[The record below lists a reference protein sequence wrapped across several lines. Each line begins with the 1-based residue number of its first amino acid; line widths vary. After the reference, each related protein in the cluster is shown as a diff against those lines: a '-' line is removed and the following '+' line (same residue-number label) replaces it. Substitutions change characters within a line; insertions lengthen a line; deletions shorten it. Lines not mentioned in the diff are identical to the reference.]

1 VTAPGDLKFA
11 APPLPVDE
19 AALTALRN
27 RLAGRPIWLAAST
40 HPGEETLVFAVHRQL
55 AAAYPGLLTIV
66 APRHP
71 ERGARLAEEAGAL
84 TVARRGAGEGRP
96 DEGIWLADTLGEL
109 GLWYRLRAS
118 SLSAAA
124 CCHRAAARTRWSRT
138 AGLRHRRR
146 SHTAIS

>member
-1 VTAPGDLKFA
+1 MCWRLRLDPGADRGRRRTLARPGRAERDRAGDLKFA

-71 ERGARLAEEAGAL
+71 ERGARLRRKL
-84 TVARRGAGEGRP
+84 AR
-96 DEGIWLADTLGEL
+96 
-109 GLWYRLRAS
+109 
-118 SLSAAA
+118 
-124 CCHRAAARTRWSRT
+124 
-138 AGLRHRRR
+138 
-146 SHTAIS
+146 